1 MAADFENWHPDD
13 VLKTPVD
20 DVVDRLVDWGSVR
33 CPTLMRDQASMPEPT
48 EVVQEFRDF
57 GEQYSRRITR
67 LELVVPF
74 DGEQV
79 IFQLRANQSTLN
91 PPRVLSLRENEL
103 VLVVDGPSDDPAQV
117 RAALDEQLDK
127 IEKHLAWSRQDIERH
142 NEQIRAAVPELVAK
156 RRQQLLSARNLQAQI
171 GFQIRRHP
179 DADTYSVP
187 ISRRTLK
194 PTRPRTGSSTAP
206 FKREPAMSE
215 QDYRAALEVLH
226 NSRNALERSPS
237 LVSKLKEEEIRD
249 ILLINLNAHFKGDA
263 AGEVFNGA
271 GKTDILIRV
280 EDRNKAVKKIED
292 HPNFKRRAPQRDDD
306 RPEFTM
312 QAQDDPA
319 REIHLALVPFALR
332 TPDAD
337 ATTATNE

>member
-1 MAADFENWHPDD
+1 MDVLLFSKGHLSQGLTETARKMAADFENWHRDD

-20 DVVDRLVDWGSVR
+20 DVVDMLVDRGSVR
-33 CPTLMRDQASMPEPT
+33 CPALMRDQAWMPEPT

-103 VLVVDGPSDDPAQV
+103 VLVEDGPSDDPAQV

-142 NEQIRAAVPELVAK
+142 SEQIRAEVPELVAK
-156 RRQQLLSARNLQAQI
+156 RRQQLLSTRNLQAQI

-194 PTRPRTGSSTAP
+194 
-206 FKREPAMSE
+206 
-215 QDYRAALEVLH
+215 
-226 NSRNALERSPS
+226 
-237 LVSKLKEEEIRD
+237 
-249 ILLINLNAHFKGDA
+249 
-263 AGEVFNGA
+263 
-271 GKTDILIRV
+271 
-280 EDRNKAVKKIED
+280 
-292 HPNFKRRAPQRDDD
+292 
-306 RPEFTM
+306 
-312 QAQDDPA
+312 
-319 REIHLALVPFALR
+319 
-332 TPDAD
+332 
-337 ATTATNE
+337 